1 MLNALAEHGIRRPR
15 RILIAALVTF
25 VVAAVLGGPVAGQL
39 DSANG
44 FEDPGSSSVAATQA
58 IEAASGVDASPGL
71 IAVVDTPRGAAGAG
85 AQRRVAEVARVLRG
99 VPGVA
104 VVRTPTDRPGGR
116 ALVAA
121 DGTSALVTATL
132 EASAD
137 EGDAVARATHR
148 LERVPGVTLGGPA
161 VAGEQIGDQV
171 NSDLGRA
178 ELLAFPLL
186 ALLALIFFRGGRA
199 AALPLMVGLLAV
211 VCSFVVI
218 RLIDGVYGLSVYSLN
233 VIFGLGL
240 GLGIDYALFLVSRFR
255 EELGAG
261 RQVHDAVRVA
271 MSTAGRTV
279 VFSALTVA
287 AAMSS
292 LVVFPQQFLKSIG
305 IGGAVVALVAAS
317 VALLLLPALFTRMGT
332 RLMPRGGVPN
342 PAETRWARITA
353 TVMRRPGTVATVT
366 AAAMIL
372 VAIPTLRAQW
382 TGVDAGILPSSHSAR
397 AVDDRLAADYPQ
409 LSSNPVVIAV
419 HAPAGARAAVER
431 YAASIGEVDGVRAV
445 SVPQRLDG
453 STWRIDAVVPGSPL
467 DDTAQ
472 NAVKAIRALSP
483 PFAVDVG
490 GDAARFADGHAAIVA
505 GLPIA
510 LAILAVTSLVLLW
523 LMTGSAVLPIKALVM
538 SFLTLGVTTG
548 ALVLIFQD
556 GRFESLLGYTSQGGI
571 EEADFL
577 VLAAIAFAISTDY
590 GVFVIG
596 RIKEAH
602 DRGLSQPWAITT
614 GIGATGRLVSA
625 AAVLLAV
632 AMGAFAT
639 SQIIFLKEIG
649 VGAVVA
655 VLVDAF
661 VVRALLVPSLMALL
675 GDRNWWSPRV
685 LRRLHARVGL
695 SEGVPAAA

>member
-1 MLNALAEHGIRRPR
+1 MLKALAEHGIRRPR

-44 FEDPGSSSVAATQA
+44 FEDPGSSSVAARQA
-58 IEAASGVDASPGL
+58 IQQASGLDASPGL
-71 IAVVDTPRGAAGAG
+71 IAVVDTPRGAAGAQ
-85 AQRRVAEVARVLRG
+85 AQRRVAEVARVLDG

-104 VVRTPTDRPGGR
+104 AVRTPADGSGGR

-132 EASAD
+132 RASAD
-137 EGDAVARATHR
+137 EADVVARATHR

-171 NSDLGRA
+171 GSDLGRA
-178 ELLAFPLL
+178 EMLAFPLL
-186 ALLALIFFRGGRA
+186 ALLAFFFFRGARA
-199 AALPLMVGLLAV
+199 AALPLMVGLLAI
-211 VCSFVVI
+211 VCSFLVI
-218 RLIDGVYGLSVYSLN
+218 RLINGVYGLSVYSLN

-240 GLGIDYALFLVSRFR
+240 GLAIDYALFLVSRFR

-261 RQVHDAVRVA
+261 RQAHDAVRIA

-287 AAMSS
+287 AAMLS

-332 RLMPRGGVPN
+332 KLMPRGGVPN
-342 PAETRWARITA
+342 PAETRWARVTA
-353 TVMRRPGTVATVT
+353 TVMRRPGAVAAVT
-366 AAAMIL
+366 AAAMVL

-382 TGVDAGILPSSHSAR
+382 TGVDAGILPASHSAR

-409 LSSNPVVIAV
+409 LSSDPVVIAV
-419 HAPAGARAAVER
+419 HAPAGEGAAVER
-431 YAASIGEVDGVRAV
+431 YAASVARVDGVGRV
-445 SVPQRLDG
+445 SAPQRLDA

-467 DDTAQ
+467 GDRAQ
-472 NAVKAIRALSP
+472 GAVKDIRDLP
-483 PFAVDVG
+483 RPFAVDVG
-490 GDAARFADGHAAIVA
+490 GNAASFADGHAAIAA

-510 LAILAVTSLVLLW
+510 LASLVVTTLVLLW
-523 LMTGSAVLPIKALVM
+523 LMTGSVVLPIKALIM

-548 ALVLIFQD
+548 VLVLIFQD

-590 GVFVIG
+590 GVFVLG

-602 DRGLSQPWAITT
+602 DRGVSHPWAITT

-639 SQIIFLKEIG
+639 SEIVFLKEIG

-675 GDRNWWSPRV
+675 GDSNWWSPRL

-695 SEGVPAAA
+695 SEAAPAAA

>member
-1 MLNALAEHGIRRPR
+1 
-15 RILIAALVTF
+15 
-25 VVAAVLGGPVAGQL
+25 
-39 DSANG
+39 
-44 FEDPGSSSVAATQA
+44 
-58 IEAASGVDASPGL
+58 
-71 IAVVDTPRGAAGAG
+71 
-85 AQRRVAEVARVLRG
+85 
-99 VPGVA
+99 
-104 VVRTPTDRPGGR
+104 
-116 ALVAA
+116 
-121 DGTSALVTATL
+121 
-132 EASAD
+132 
-137 EGDAVARATHR
+137 
-148 LERVPGVTLGGPA
+148 
-161 VAGEQIGDQV
+161 
-171 NSDLGRA
+171 
-178 ELLAFPLL
+178 
-186 ALLALIFFRGGRA
+186 
-199 AALPLMVGLLAV
+199 MVGLLAI
-211 VCSFVVI
+211 VCSFLVI
-218 RLIDGVYGLSVYSLN
+218 RLINGVYGLSVYSLN
-233 VIFGLGL
+233 VVFGLGL
-240 GLGIDYALFLVSRFR
+240 GLAIDYALFLVSRFR

-261 RQVHDAVRVA
+261 RQAHDAVRIA

-287 AAMSS
+287 AAMLS

-332 RLMPRGGVPN
+332 KLMPRGGVPN

-353 TVMRRPGTVATVT
+353 TVMRRPGAVAAVT
-366 AAAMIL
+366 AAAMVL

-382 TGVDAGILPSSHSAR
+382 TGVDAGILPASHSAR

-409 LSSNPVVIAV
+409 LSSDPVVIAV
-419 HAPAGARAAVER
+419 HAPADAGAAVDR
-431 YAASIGEVDGVRAV
+431 YAASVARVDGVGRV
-445 SVPQRLDG
+445 SAPQRLDAA
-453 STWRIDAVVPGSPL
+453 TWRIDAVVPGSPL
-467 DDTAQ
+467 GDRAQ
-472 NAVKAIRALSP
+472 GAVKDIRDLP
-483 PFAVDVG
+483 RPFAVDVG
-490 GDAARFADGHAAIVA
+490 GNAASFADGHAAIAA

-510 LAILAVTSLVLLW
+510 LASLVVTTLVLLW
-523 LMTGSAVLPIKALVM
+523 LMTGSVVLPIKALIM

-548 ALVLIFQD
+548 VLVLIFQD

-590 GVFVIG
+590 GVFVLG

-602 DRGLSQPWAITT
+602 DRGVSHPWAITT

-639 SQIIFLKEIG
+639 SEIVFLKEIG

-675 GDRNWWSPRV
+675 GDSNWWSPRL

-695 SEGVPAAA
+695 SEAAPAAA

>member
-1 MLNALAEHGIRRPR
+1 MLSALAERGIRRPR
-15 RILIAALVTF
+15 RILIGALVTF

-39 DSANG
+39 DSAGG
-44 FEDPGSSSVAATQA
+44 FEDPGSSSVAARQA
-58 IEAASGVDASPGL
+58 IQDASGLDASPGL
-71 IAVVDTPRGAAGAG
+71 IAVVDTPPGAAGAD
-85 AQRRVAEVARVLRG
+85 AQRRVAVVAHVLQG

-104 VVRTPTDRPGGR
+104 VVRTPADQPGGR

-121 DGTSALVTATL
+121 DGRSALVTATL
-132 EASAD
+132 ADSAD
-137 EGDAVARATHR
+137 EGDVVARATHR
-148 LERVPGVTLGGPA
+148 LEHVPGVTLGGPA

-178 ELLAFPLL
+178 EMFAFPLL
-186 ALLALIFFRGGRA
+186 VVLAFFFFRGGRA
-199 AALPLMVGLLAV
+199 AALPLMVGLLSV
-211 VCSFVVI
+211 VCAFLVI
-218 RLIDGVYGLSVYSLN
+218 RLINGVYGLSVYSLN

-240 GLGIDYALFLVSRFR
+240 GLAIDYALFLVSRFR
-255 EELGAG
+255 EELSAG
-261 RQVHDAVRVA
+261 RGEHDAVRIA
-271 MSTAGRTV
+271 MATAGRTV

-287 AAMSS
+287 AAMLS

-305 IGGAVVALVAAS
+305 IGGAVVALIAAS
-317 VALLLLPALFTRMGT
+317 VALLILPALFTRMGP
-332 RLMPRGGVPN
+332 RLMPRGGVTN
-342 PAETRWARITA
+342 PAETRWARLTA
-353 TVMRRPGTVATVT
+353 SVLRRPGTIAAVT
-366 AAAMIL
+366 AAAMVL
-372 VAIPTLRAQW
+372 VALPTLRAQW
-382 TGVDAGILPSSHSAR
+382 TGVDAGVLPPSHSAR
-397 AVDDRLAADYPQ
+397 AVDDRLSADYPQ
-409 LSSNPVVIAV
+409 LSSDPVVIAV
-419 HAPAGARAAVER
+419 HAPAGAGAAVER
-431 YAASIGEVDGVRAV
+431 YAARVARVDGVRSV
-445 SVPQRLDG
+445 SAPQRLDG

-472 NAVKAIRALSP
+472 SAVKGIRALAP

-490 GDAARFADGHAAIVA
+490 GNAALFADGRAAIAA

-510 LAILAVTSLVLLW
+510 LTILVVTTLVLLW

-556 GRFESLLGYTSQGGI
+556 GRFESLLGYTSSGGI
-571 EEADFL
+571 EESDFL

-590 GVFVIG
+590 GVFVLG

-602 DRGLSQPWAITT
+602 DRGVSQPWAITT

-625 AAVLLAV
+625 AAILLAV

-639 SQIIFLKEIG
+639 SQIVFIKEIG

-695 SEGVPAAA
+695 REGVPAPA

>member
-1 MLNALAEHGIRRPR
+1 MLSALAERGIRRPR
-15 RILIAALVTF
+15 RILIGALLVF

-44 FEDPGSSSVAATQA
+44 FEDPGSSSVAARQA
-58 IEAASGVDASPGL
+58 IEQASGLDASPGV
-71 IAVVDTPRGAAGAG
+71 IALVDTPGGAAGPQA
-85 AQRRVAEVARVLRG
+85 RERVARVARVLDTI
-99 VPGVA
+99 PGVA
-104 VVRTPTDRPGGR
+104 AVRTPGDEPGAR
-116 ALVAA
+116 ALVAS
-121 DGTSALVTATL
+121 DGRSALVTATL
-132 EASAD
+132 RASAD
-137 EGDAVARATHR
+137 EGDVVASATAR
-148 LERVPGVTLGGPA
+148 LKDVPGVTLGGPA

-178 ELLAFPLL
+178 EMLAFPLL
-186 ALLALIFFRGGRA
+186 ALLAFVFFRGARA
-199 AALPLMVGLLAV
+199 AALPLIVGLLAV
-211 VCSFVVI
+211 VCSFLTI
-218 RLIDGVYGLSVYSLN
+218 RLIDGAYSLSVYSLN

-240 GLGIDYALFLVSRFR
+240 GLAIDYALFLVSRFR
-255 EELGAG
+255 EELNAG
-261 RQVHDAVRVA
+261 RDVHGAVRVA
-271 MSTAGRTV
+271 MATAGRTV

-287 AAMSS
+287 AAMLS

-317 VALLLLPALFTRMGT
+317 AALIILPALFTRMGT
-332 RLMPRGGVPN
+332 KLMPRGGVTD
-342 PAETRWARITA
+342 PAETRWARVTA
-353 TVMRRPGTVATVT
+353 TVLRRPGAVAAIT
-366 AAAMIL
+366 AVAMVL
-372 VAIPTLRAQW
+372 VAVPTLRAQW
-382 TGVDAGILPSSHSAR
+382 TGVDAGILPDSHSAR
-397 AVDDRLAADYPQ
+397 VVDDRLAADYPQ
-409 LSSNPVVIAV
+409 LSADPVVVAV
-419 HAPAGARAAVER
+419 HAPAGARDAVER
-431 YAASIGEVDGVRAV
+431 YAAGIRGVDGVRSV
-445 SVPQRLDG
+445 SAPQPLDG
-453 STWRIDAVVPGSPL
+453 FTWRIDAVVPGSPL
-467 DDTAQ
+467 GDRAQ
-472 NAVKAIRALSP
+472 DAVQAIRELP
-483 PFAVDVG
+483 RPFPVEVG
-490 GDAARFADGHAAIVA
+490 GNAARFADGHDAIAA

-510 LAILAVTSLVLLW
+510 LTILVVTTLVLLW

-548 ALVLIFQD
+548 VLVLVFQD

-577 VLAAIAFAISTDY
+577 VLAAIAFAISIDY
-590 GVFVIG
+590 GVFVLG

-602 DRGLSQPWAITT
+602 DRGVSEPGAITT

-639 SQIIFLKEIG
+639 SQIVFLKEIG

-675 GDRNWWSPRV
+675 GSRNWWSPRV

-695 SEGVPAAA
+695 GDTAPAAA